1 MFDHS
6 DYLILTTG
14 HFQYARLCWSVVVSC
29 FASGKRESYIDRG
42 EGELDKYIERGG
54 EKSYCNQMCACS
66 QPGKIAPF
74 SLFHTHTHTHKPA
87 AR

>member
-42 EGELDKYIERGG
+42 EGELDKYIEREG
-54 EKSYCNQMCACS
+54 ENRAIVTKCVHVLNLAKSH
-66 QPGKIAPF
+66 P
-74 SLFHTHTHTHKPA
+74 SLSFTHTHKHA
-87 AR
+87 VR